1 MRADLPTSGTAA
13 PTESPARHRPR
24 PPLKLLRRCAVI
36 AWASW
41 LVSIGLLWGQ
51 HQLRVLHPWSLLF
64 LLLLTVTVLAALC
77 GLVCGVWRVA
87 RGPSRLGALGWGFVS
102 LFPVGVWA
110 ALGAYLLHLQASHST
125 PKNTLTNIASM
136 AIISLM
142 ELQATYTFPHRMESE
157 RLVMFYDDRV
167 TDPQRDLEAMEKHV
181 SELEALT
188 GTPLREKIY
197 WVRGELLGQRT
208 AAFGNLALGSWRSP
222 VNWETADHP
231 DRVSEDR
238 HELAHAVIY
247 QLQPADSDAP
257 TLLIEGWAEA
267 HTGMTAQKQAE
278 WAKQSRALWR
288 ERTGAGPAQSYLR
301 ELTGPSGYHQIHARI
316 YNVGGAFARFVLQ
329 KYGAE
334 RFLRLYFACRPGRFE
349 EECVIHLG
357 VELDALESA
366 FWAEVERLAGN
377 SGPAGQ
383 E

>member
-1 MRADLPTSGTAA
+1 MGADLPTSDTATQA
-13 PTESPARHRPR
+13 ESAARQRPR
-24 PPLKLLRRCAVI
+24 PSLKLLHWCAVI

-77 GLVCGVWRVA
+77 GLVCAVWRVA

-102 LFPVGVWA
+102 FFPVGVWA

-125 PKNTLTNIASM
+125 PKNTLTNVAYM
-136 AIISLM
+136 GVASLM
-142 ELQATYTFPHRMESE
+142 ELQARHAYPHRMESE

-267 HTGMTAQKQAE
+267 HAGMTPQKRAE

-288 ERTGAGPAQSYLR
+288 ERTGAGPTQSYLR

-316 YNVGGAFARFVLQ
+316 YNVGGAFAEFVLR
-329 KYGAE
+329 KYGTE

-349 EECVIHLG
+349 EECLAQLG
-357 VELDALESA
+357 VELGVLEPE